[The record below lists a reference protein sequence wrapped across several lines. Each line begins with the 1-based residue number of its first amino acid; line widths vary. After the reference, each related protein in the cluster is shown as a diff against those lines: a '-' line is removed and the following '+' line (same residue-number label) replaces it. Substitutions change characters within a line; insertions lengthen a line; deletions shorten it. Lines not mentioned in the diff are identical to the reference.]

1 LNKAPRNPLIHNCR
15 RISASV
21 RIPDSSQTLR
31 HFRNAPT
38 GDIERSSR
46 SKEKAAEGGSQF
58 KPEPFRQGADQSL
71 FPSA

>member
-1 LNKAPRNPLIHNCR
+1 MCGYGMA
-15 RISASV
+15 ASM
-21 RIPDSSQTLR
+21 
-31 HFRNAPT
+31 PT

-58 KPEPFRQGADQSL
+58 KPELFRQGADQGL